1 MTASVTCLAL
11 LVWVCVQLPVGV
23 GIEAVST
30 VFLFDNKLVYEPGFL
45 IKNSKPLLIIVV
57 F

>member
-1 MTASVTCLAL
+1 MTCLAL